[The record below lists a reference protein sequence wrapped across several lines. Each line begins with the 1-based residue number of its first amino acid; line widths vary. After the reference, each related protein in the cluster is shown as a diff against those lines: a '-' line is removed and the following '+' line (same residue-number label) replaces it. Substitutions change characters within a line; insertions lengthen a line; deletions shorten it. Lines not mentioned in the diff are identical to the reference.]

1 MTGQD
6 HLTTHRGQRAA
17 NDRRVQMVSDT
28 LLTEIER
35 QEKYLAELPEDFS
48 FPLFNVRHA
57 VESQRR
63 SGYRDTASA
72 SREIVDNAIEA
83 GATRI
88 DVIFDKEPGKQTVTA
103 VAFIDNG
110 AGMLPKMIRYA
121 LTWGGGTHFDD
132 HDFIGR
138 FGFGLPNSSI
148 NQGRRV
154 EVYSR
159 PAPDAPLL
167 RGVLDITNPSQY
179 GAQSIDPPEEAEL
192 PPFVVAYLQRN
203 KLGFDHGS
211 VIVWQR
217 PDRLTYKKA
226 STLREHLVEDFGVTY
241 RYHLT
246 NETTNPEGT
255 VLVVD
260 GTAVGPVDPLFLM
273 PGARLY
279 VSEENGGAQKID
291 ETPIAVRYWED
302 LETGTKHLA
311 VIEDP
316 AEIPKAI
323 DAGATVG
330 AVKITVARLPKGFAD
345 GTADDPDA
353 KKRFEIRK
361 PRRGMSFVRA
371 NREIQTLDAFPRAL
385 RDKSNGLGDWPLLQ
399 SYAYYWG
406 IEVRFDPALDEVFG
420 ITNDK
425 QGVRPI
431 EDFWKIL
438 TEAGVDAA
446 ARRENRWQSK
456 ERERAKSSDR
466 PDVPTEAETS
476 AQAADVGTSTR
487 PTVPDRQKA
496 KARDELEK
504 AAQREA
510 AKGGGDPEKALAALE
525 EQAKRVTYRVE
536 YDDVIGGPIYEP
548 KWVGSQIVVV
558 INRQHQLYQVLYG
571 DLLRLG
577 AARAKQAVDLM
588 LLTLA
593 KAELTVIEED
603 KGLFYAAQRRAVW
616 SPFLHDALA
625 NLANKMTGDEEAYH
639 ADVSDAA
646 EAAADSAA

>member
-1 MTGQD
+1 
-6 HLTTHRGQRAA
+6 
-17 NDRRVQMVSDT
+17 MVSDT

-72 SREIVDNAIEA
+72 SREIIDNAIEA

-88 DVIFDKEPGKQTVTA
+88 DVIFDTEPGKKTVTA

-110 AGMLPKMIRYA
+110 AGMVPKMIRYA

-132 HDFIGR
+132 HEFIGR

-159 PAPDAPLL
+159 PTPDAHLL
-167 RGVLDITNPSQY
+167 RGVLDITNPSHY
-179 GAQSIDPPEEAEL
+179 GAQSIDPPEPASL
-192 PPFVVAYLQRN
+192 PPFVEAYMKRS
-203 KLGFDHGS
+203 KMDMAHGT
-211 VIVWQR
+211 VVVWQR

-241 RYHLT
+241 RYHLK
-246 NETTNPEGT
+246 NDITTPDGL

-260 GTAVGPVDPLFLM
+260 GTEVGPVDPLFLT
-273 PGARLY
+273 PGARLF
-279 VSEENGGAQKID
+279 VPEEDGGAQRV
-291 ETPIAVRYWED
+291 EEFPLAVRYWED
-302 LETGTKHLA
+302 QETGARHLA
-311 VIEDP
+311 AIEDP
-316 AEIPKAI
+316 ADIPKAI
-323 DAGATVG
+323 EDGATVG
-330 AVKITVARLPKGFAD
+330 AVKVTVARMPKGFAD
-345 GTADDPDA
+345 GFADDPDA

-361 PRRGMSFVRA
+361 PRRGMSFVRS
-371 NREIQTLDAFPRAL
+371 NREIQTLDAFPRSQK
-385 RDKSNGLGDWPLLQ
+385 DKSNGLGEWPLLQ

-431 EDFWKIL
+431 EDFWRVL
-438 TEAGVDAA
+438 ADAGVDEA

-456 ERERAKSSDR
+456 ERERAKPAER

-487 PTVPDRQKA
+487 PTVPDREKT
-496 KARDELEK
+496 KAREELEK
-504 AAQREA
+504 AAEEEA
-510 AKGGGDPEKALAALE
+510 AKGGGDPAKALAALE
-525 EQAKRVTYRVE
+525 ERAKRITYRIE
-536 YDDVIGGPIYEP
+536 YDDVLGGAIYEP

-558 INRQHQLYQVLYG
+558 VNRQHQLYQVLYG

-577 AARAKQAVDLM
+577 AARAKQAVDLV
-588 LLTLA
+588 LLALA
-593 KAELTVIEED
+593 KAELTVIEDD
-603 KGLFYAAQRRAVW
+603 KGLFYAAQRRSVW
-616 SPFLHDALA
+616 SPFLSDALA
-625 NLANKMTGDEEAYH
+625 NLATKMTADEEAFH
-639 ADVSDAA
+639 GDDTKAA
-646 EAAADSAA
+646 EGAADSAA